1 MLGVHTRTYVRMY
14 VHARAVHDDL
24 VMRLKGIHNYF
35 SWMTV
40 CVKVC
45 LLCIWTFPFVCIQCM
60 CECLHTYH
68 VHASSSSDAIALR
81 FLVSVSI
88 TTGKYERLR
97 DAAARVLPFWEETS
111 PSYPYIIAL

>member
-1 MLGVHTRTYVRMY
+1 MSWCV
-14 VHARAVHDDL
+14 
-24 VMRLKGIHNYF
+24 F
-35 SWMTV
+35 SAPGP
-40 CVKVC
+40 C
-45 LLCIWTFPFVCIQCM
+45 LLCACTGVHVQM
-60 CECLHTYH
+60 SAYSYH

-111 PSYPYIIAL
+111 PSFPYIIAL